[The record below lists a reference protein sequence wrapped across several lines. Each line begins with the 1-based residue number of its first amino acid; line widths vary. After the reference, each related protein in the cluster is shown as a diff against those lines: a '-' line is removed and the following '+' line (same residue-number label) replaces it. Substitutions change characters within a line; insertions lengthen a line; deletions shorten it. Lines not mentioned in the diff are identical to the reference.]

1 LILVTGATGFIG
13 ARLAERLV
21 TEGEEVRCLA
31 RASSDTSGLERL
43 DVEIAIGELRDPGSI
58 ARASAGCASV
68 FHCAALV
75 SDWAA
80 TTEIEQINVAGTRH
94 VLHAAVNAGVQ
105 RVIHFSTTDV
115 YGYPA
120 TAGIDETYDSGRFTN
135 WYAHTKRRAEAE
147 VRRVEREH
155 GLATVIL
162 RPATVYGPGSREV
175 VGEIARAL
183 CNGSMLLIDRG
194 RATAGLCYVENLV
207 DAAILALRQDSACGQ
222 AFNLTDDLDVTWR
235 RFTDDLAQ
243 GLGCSP
249 ARWSMPYRLAAGVGF
264 TLEHGYR
271 LLRRMTGLTTR
282 PLLSRQAVQVLG
294 TDQVFSS
301 HRARALLGWQPAVG
315 YAAGL
320 DATLAWLRTE
330 LG

>member
-13 ARLAERLV
+13 GRLAERLAI
-21 TEGEEVRCLA
+21 EGEEVRCLA
-31 RASSDTSGLERL
+31 RASSDTSALEPL
-43 DVEIAIGELRDPGSI
+43 DVEIAIGDLRDPGSI
-58 ARASAGCASV
+58 ARAIAGCTAV

-75 SDWAA
+75 SDWAVTA
-80 TTEIEQINVAGTRH
+80 EIEQINVAGTRH
-94 VLHAAVNAGVQ
+94 VLEAALGA
-105 RVIHFSTTDV
+105 RVRRLIHFSTTDI
-115 YGYPA
+115 YGHPGA
-120 TAGIDETYDSGRFTN
+120 AGVDETYKSKRFAN

-147 VRRVEREH
+147 VQRVEREH

-162 RPATVYGPGSREV
+162 RPATVYGPGSREL

-183 CNGSMLLIDRG
+183 CNGTMVLIDRG
-194 RATAGLCYVENLV
+194 RAIAGLCFVENLI
-207 DAAILALRQDSACGQ
+207 DAAVLALRRDIACGQ
-222 AFNLTDDLDVTWR
+222 AFNLTDGLDITWR
-235 RFTDDLAQ
+235 RFTNDLAR

-249 ARWSMPYRLAAGVGF
+249 ARWSIPYGLASAIGV

-294 TDQVFSS
+294 INQAFSS
-301 HRARALLGWQPAVG
+301 HRAQALLGWQPAVS
-315 YAAGL
+315 YATGL
-320 DATLAWLRTE
+320 DATLAWLQTE